1 MIELFGEVYYIDF
14 AELDNILLLDK
25 DVKGKIKKGDVGKIF
40 TKDIV
45 EVMDKN
51 GIIQSTETTI
61 REHIKHKEIDGVR
74 FEIIRN
80 FISDI
85 GDESYEED
93 PKLGDSSLGKTS
105 IRFKLAFNT
114 LLAYDILKKLD

>member
-14 AELDNILLLDK
+14 EELDKILLLNNTEK
-25 DVKGKIKKGDVGKIF
+25 NGVSKIT
-40 TKDIV
+40 TKDIT
-45 EVMDKN
+45 EETDPK
-51 GIIQSTETTI
+51 GELLSTITTV

-85 GDESYEED
+85 GDENYEED
-93 PKLGDSSLGKTS
+93 PKLGDSSLEKTS